1 MPRHRIVR
9 ASPVAR
15 SARVKQLEGMFDLPP
30 SKRSEVSWN
39 VELPLD
45 QKPWQIGL
53 IHGPSGCGKSTIA
66 KTFFGDRLIAGF
78 PWTEG
83 RAIVDDFPETMGIKD
98 ITALLSSVGFS
109 SPPAWLRPFGCL
121 SNGEQFRV
129 TLARALAESPDLAV
143 IDEFTSVV
151 DRTVARIGSAAV
163 AKAIRAR
170 PGTRFVAVACHD
182 DIVEWLQPDWTY
194 EPHTGEFRWRSVQP
208 RPRITLRI
216 ERVSVEAWGQ
226 FAHHH
231 YLNSALK
238 PQAECFLGTVDGRP
252 ATFAAVI
259 SSPNGVGQW
268 RESRLVCLPD
278 FQGVGLGQAMSA
290 AVGSIFR
297 GMGERYYSRT
307 GHPAMIGHRYKSP
320 HWRITQH
327 ATAMPTARLF
337 TGGKNAHYRT
347 SYGRQTAGFEYVGPA
362 LDVELARSVRRVDLT
377 ELVRTYPHRTREK
390 YLELARIPLS
400 LFQRWERE
408 EIAAGR
414 LRRLGSGRGTDR
426 YTYRLADG

>member
-9 ASPVAR
+9 TSPVAR

-83 RAIVDDFPETMGIKD
+83 RAIVDDFPETMGIKE

-109 SPPAWLRPFGCL
+109 SPPAWLRPYGCL

-182 DIVEWLQPDWTY
+182 DIVDWLQPDWTY

-337 TGGKNAHYRT
+337 TSGKNAHYRT

-362 LDVELARSVRRVDLT
+362 LDAELARRVRRVDLT
-377 ELVRTYPHRTREK
+377 ELVRSYPNRTREK

-400 LFQRWERE
+400 LFYRWERE